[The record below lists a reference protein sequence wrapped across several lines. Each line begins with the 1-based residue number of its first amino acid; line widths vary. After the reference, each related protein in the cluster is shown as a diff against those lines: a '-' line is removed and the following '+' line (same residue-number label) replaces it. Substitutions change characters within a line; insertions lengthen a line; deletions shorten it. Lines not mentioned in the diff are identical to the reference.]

1 MTQDLQ
7 VSVGVCVLDE
17 RHKALVDLWLGE
29 VLPAAVQGGLFAS
42 ASLKPYRGAANRW
55 LRFLGGNQRPT
66 PKHVLG
72 WILSLQEENLTASTA
87 ATYLAAIKS
96 LYRWAE
102 LEDLYPNI
110 ARLVKTPKVAKDT
123 PLPCPTGDQVREMF
137 LSISSTSLRGLR
149 DRALVGVLYS
159 TALRSISICRAQV
172 QDLDLALGTIKHQ
185 PKGHREKDAVAVLS
199 ATAREALREY
209 FAARGPVRA
218 DSPIFTAVGNHRND
232 QAGLSSRSIR
242 GIILDLAESQGLVQR
257 TPEGKV
263 RDRGHYSAH
272 AIRRAAITT
281 IADRFGLD
289 TARNLA
295 GHASVDTTRRAYARV
310 NSYRQHQLAA
320 EALDF

>member
-1 MTQDLQ
+1 ML
-7 VSVGVCVLDE
+7 VE
-17 RHKALVDLWLGE
+17 RWLGE
-29 VLPAAVQGGLFAS
+29 ALPLAIRDGYLAS
-42 ASLKPYRGAANRW
+42 ASLKPYRGSANRW
-55 LRFLGGNQRPT
+55 LRFLGGIQRPT

-72 WILSLQEENLTASTA
+72 WIVSLKEESLTVSTV
-87 ATYLAAIKS
+87 ATYLSAIKS

-102 LEDLYPNI
+102 LEGHYPNI
-110 ARLVKTPKVAKDT
+110 ARQVKTPKVAKDT
-123 PLPCPTGDQVREMF
+123 PLPCPTGDQIREMF
-137 LSISSTSLRGLR
+137 FSIPSTNLRGLR
-149 DRALVGVLYS
+149 DRGLVGVLYS
-159 TALRSISICRAQV
+159 TALRSISICRARV

-242 GIILDLAESQGLVQR
+242 GIILALAESQGLVHR

-263 RDRGHYSAH
+263 RDRGHYSVH
-272 AIRRAAITT
+272 SIRRAAITT
-281 IADRFGLD
+281 IAERFGLD